1 MEAYINELKAN
12 QVDFLEYCKF
22 AINKYRLEHYSLKK
36 RVDED
41 ISDEHYI
48 IKGKYRD
55 NLKNIIDRKECS
67 EDDLK
72 SVLVGCSEDELYYI
86 GI

>member
-1 MEAYINELKAN
+1 M
-12 QVDFLEYCKF
+12 DFLEYCKF
-22 AINKYRLEHYSLKK
+22 AINKYRFEHYSLKK
-36 RVDED
+36 RVDES

-55 NLKNIIDRKECS
+55 ILKNIIDSKECSEKDLKSVLEGCS
-67 EDDLK
+67 EDDL
-72 SVLVGCSEDELYYI
+72 YYI